1 MPFSFSKRSLH
12 NLEGV
17 HPDLAKVAHAALRV
31 TPLDFGVIEGLR
43 SGERQHE
50 LFLAG
55 KSLLDWPTP
64 AGHSPGRHLTG
75 KAIDFIAY
83 IDGVATETDLDA
95 YATVADAFKA
105 ASRDLGVPIAYGG
118 DWASFKDA
126 DHIELDR
133 HAYPDDPSPLIA

>member
-55 KSLLDWPTP
+55 KSQLDWPTP
-64 AGHSPGRHLTG
+64 PGHTPGRHLTG
-75 KAIDFIAY
+75 KAIDILAY
-83 IDGVATETDLDA
+83 VDGVGTWDEKPYETLA
-95 YATVADAFKA
+95 ASFKA
-105 ASRDLGVPIAYGG
+105 VAKDLGIPITWGG
-118 DWASFKDA
+118 DWTHFKDF
-126 DHIELDR
+126 DHVELDH